1 MHAFANHVPAVL
13 LRLDRNPFH
22 HGTLGAVRSLGRKGV
37 EVHAVVEAGGGP
49 MARSRYL
56 RAVHAGPDG
65 GLDPQAPEA
74 LGACLAGVSERIGRP
89 AVLVAMDDLSAIAV
103 SRIAP
108 MLTDRFRIPHQP
120 DNLPARVA
128 DKAELSRL
136 CARWEVPHPETV
148 VPAGGAEA
156 AEAAWRLGLP
166 VIAKW
171 SRPWLLPAGA
181 AGLRSTMLV
190 HSAAE
195 ARGLYERSAE
205 AGSRLLLQRF
215 LPAGPDTDWFFH
227 GAFGR
232 GGHPLLIGS
241 GRKEMSWPVR
251 TGLTAVGRWLPDPAV
266 EEAGLRLAER
276 LGYQGIL
283 DLDFRRDERG
293 TFRLVDFNPRP
304 GAQFRLFTDASGLD
318 VVQAMYLDLTGQ
330 RVPEP
335 SGGPGR
341 VFVAENYALLAA
353 VRGGSLPR
361 RRPTGAAAGP
371 PAPVAPAAP
380 GAPAAPAA
388 PLVAGQRRA
397 PERGAAGA
405 PPAAGG
411 ATGTPAG
418 PQPVPGS
425 ASAPG
430 AGTASRTGAA
440 TASARGSGALAGAGP
455 APGAGARTATGSA
468 SWAAPRQRRRPG
480 AVRVLPVGERGRVE
494 AAWFAADDP
503 LPFLAMVGAFL
514 GRGAGKGARVL
525 RGVPGHGRRTVR
537 AAARAPRQRG
547 SGPSAA
553 GEGAAAP
560 RPVPP
565 EAPAEPDELVSR

>member
-1 MHAFANHVPAVL
+1 MHAYLNHVPAVV

-49 MARSRYL
+49 VGRSRYL
-56 RAVHAGPDG
+56 RAVHPGPAG
-65 GLDPQAPEA
+65 GLDPEAPET
-74 LGACLAGVSERIGRP
+74 LLECLTGVSERIGRP
-89 AVLVAMDDLSAIAV
+89 AVLIAMDDLSAIAV
-103 SRIAP
+103 SRVAP
-108 MLTDRFRIPHQP
+108 MLRERFRIPHQP

-136 CARWEVPHPETV
+136 CARWDVPHPETV
-148 VPAGGAEA
+148 IPASGAEA

-181 AGLRSTMLV
+181 DGLRSTMLL
-190 HSAAE
+190 HTTAE
-195 ARGLYERSAE
+195 ARRLFERSAE

-227 GAFGR
+227 GAFAR
-232 GGHPLLIGS
+232 GGRPLLAGS
-241 GRKEMSWPVR
+241 GRKELSWPVR

-293 TFRLVDFNPRP
+293 CFRLVDFNPRP
-304 GAQFRLFTDASGLD
+304 GAQFRLFADAAGLD

-330 RVPEP
+330 QVPQP

-361 RRPTGAAAGP
+361 RRAAGSAGAAGP
-371 PAPVAPAAP
+371 
-380 GAPAAPAA
+380 
-388 PLVAGQRRA
+388 
-397 PERGAAGA
+397 AGA
-405 PPAAGG
+405 PR
-411 ATGTPAG
+411 
-418 PQPVPGS
+418 
-425 ASAPG
+425 ASAPVP
-430 AGTASRTGAA
+430 
-440 TASARGSGALAGAGP
+440 AGADRP
-455 APGAGARTATGSA
+455 SERQ
-468 SWAAPRQRRRPG
+468 AAPKRD
-480 AVRVLPVGERGRVE
+480 AERGRVE
-494 AAWFAADDP
+494 TAWFAGDD
-503 LPFLAMVGAFL
+503 LMPFLAMLGALL
-514 GRGAGKGARVL
+514 GRGAGKGVRAL
-525 RGVPGHGRRTVR
+525 RGVPEQGRRTAR
-537 AAARAPRQRG
+537 AVVRAPRQRG
-547 SGPSAA
+547 RSQDSAGSADSTGSTGSAGAA
-553 GEGAAAP
+553 GSAGPAS

-565 EAPAEPDELVSR
+565 EASAEPDELVTR